1 MCCFGKEIP
10 YGFISDAE
18 LRNLLH
24 GEAIVSP
31 NAKFISSIIKKSEY
45 FGEEILKKAN
55 NRCYAPD
62 EFNADL
68 KNLNLASQ
76 LFYIDLNISYFITT
90 LSNVIYFLILK
101 LQQI

>member
-45 FGEEILKKAN
+45 FDEEILKKTN

-62 EFNADL
+62 EFNTDL
-68 KNLNLASQ
+68 KNLNLA
-76 LFYIDLNISYFITT
+76 
-90 LSNVIYFLILK
+90 
-101 LQQI
+101 